1 MIVID
6 ASLVVELITAKIDDD
21 ELNALIQ
28 SGSGPIF
35 GPELLDIEVLQ
46 ALRKLQFLRKASD
59 TECANALSIFR
70 SLPISRM
77 PHAPLLPRVWELR
90 TNMTAYDATYI
101 ALAET
106 LNAELWTFDKKYSA
120 TPNHTAKIRLFPG
133 PVIVTLL

>member
-59 TECANALSIFR
+59 TE
-70 SLPISRM
+70 
-77 PHAPLLPRVWELR
+77 
-90 TNMTAYDATYI
+90 
-101 ALAET
+101 
-106 LNAELWTFDKKYSA
+106 
-120 TPNHTAKIRLFPG
+120 
-133 PVIVTLL
+133 